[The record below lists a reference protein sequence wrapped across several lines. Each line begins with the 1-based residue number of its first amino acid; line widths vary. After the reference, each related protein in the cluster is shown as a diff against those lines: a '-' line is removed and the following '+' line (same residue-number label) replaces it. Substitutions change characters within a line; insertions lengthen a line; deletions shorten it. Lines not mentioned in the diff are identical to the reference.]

1 MATMK
6 TNLIAGL
13 VAVVVMIIAV
23 VALSGGP
30 DDANDLASGGKDPTA
45 TTTAT
50 PEATTATP
58 EATTTTI
65 VDDVVVRFSD
75 LETIGR
81 DELTAEALSTLTLI
95 DQGGPYPYSQDD
107 GTFQNREGI
116 LPDRDREHYREY
128 TVDTPGSSDRGA
140 RRIVAGADGERYY
153 TGDHYDSFRE
163 IVE

>member
-1 MATMK
+1 MAAMK

-23 VALSGGP
+23 VALSSGSE
-30 DDANDLASGGKDPTA
+30 DTSIDLSAESK
-45 TTTAT
+45 TTTANT
-50 PEATTATP
+50 PETTIAP
-58 EATTTTI
+58 EGSTTTI
-65 VDDVVVRFSD
+65 VDDTAVRFSD
-75 LETIGR
+75 LDTIR
-81 DELTAEALSTLTLI
+81 PFELPTEALATLTLI
-95 DQGGPYPYSQDD
+95 EQGGPYPYRQDD

-116 LPDRDREHYREY
+116 LPDRDRDHYREY

-153 TGDHYDSFRE
+153 TDDHYDSFRE

>member
-1 MATMK
+1 MAAMK

-23 VALSGGP
+23 VALSSGSE
-30 DDANDLASGGKDPTA
+30 NTSIDLSAESK
-45 TTTAT
+45 TTTANT
-50 PEATTATP
+50 PETTIAP
-58 EATTTTI
+58 EGSTTTI
-65 VDDVVVRFSD
+65 VDDTAVRFSD
-75 LETIGR
+75 LDTIR
-81 DELTAEALSTLTLI
+81 PFELPTEALATLTLI
-95 DQGGPYPYSQDD
+95 EQGGPYPYRQDD

-116 LPDRDREHYREY
+116 LPDRDRDHYREY

-153 TGDHYDSFRE
+153 TEDHYDSFRE